1 MRWNVDIF
9 SKVLPRHMELILMID
24 YFFIEKMRQHEKIKN
39 DPQKQQRLQIITM
52 DDKQQQVIKISHLA
66 YVTCKSVFNLS
77 LQQFDSSKSVIYRE
91 LDDLLPQRLQYVPQ
105 GINPR

>member
-1 MRWNVDIF
+1 MRWNVGVF

-24 YFFIEKMRQHEKIKN
+24 YFFLEKMRQHENIKN
-39 DPQKQQRLQIITM
+39 DAQKQQRLQIITT

-77 LQQFDSSKSVIYRE
+77 LQQFEASKSVIYRE
-91 LDDLLPQRLQYVPQ
+91 LDDLLPQRL
-105 GINPR
+105 